1 MRLMMVLVLAFA
13 AFVPDRAAE
22 ALRRAVRCCIMV
34 PDDDGGERP
43 YCFVLNGSLVFLTDL
58 QEVRLKAGDVV
69 VERHTFHSWRN
80 ETNDPV
86 SMLITT
92 VTGAA

>member
-22 ALRRAVRCCIMV
+22 ARRRAVRCCIMV

-43 YCFVLNGSLVFLTDL
+43 YCFVLN
-58 QEVRLKAGDVV
+58 VRPARYARKVCRRIDGQPY
-69 VERHTFHSWRN
+69 
-80 ETNDPV
+80 PV
-86 SMLITT
+86 RKP
-92 VTGAA
+92 